1 LWSTLV
7 GLLLTKTIGIHYEII
22 VKYSKPQLTSSP
34 NYSWFVQYMKSDNRE
49 SGIIQLPLGTNSSST
64 SSNLIYYVLVVLDLP
79 LSLLI
84 QLLNFSCSGFGL
96 LFVECT
102 TMFTTLKGREQCSP
116 IGFLFQEDANVV
128 VYLIVPKSQLF

>member
-1 LWSTLV
+1 
-7 GLLLTKTIGIHYEII
+7 
-22 VKYSKPQLTSSP
+22 
-34 NYSWFVQYMKSDNRE
+34 MKSDNRE

-84 QLLNFSCSGFGL
+84 QLLNFSC
-96 LFVECT
+96 
-102 TMFTTLKGREQCSP
+102 REQCSP